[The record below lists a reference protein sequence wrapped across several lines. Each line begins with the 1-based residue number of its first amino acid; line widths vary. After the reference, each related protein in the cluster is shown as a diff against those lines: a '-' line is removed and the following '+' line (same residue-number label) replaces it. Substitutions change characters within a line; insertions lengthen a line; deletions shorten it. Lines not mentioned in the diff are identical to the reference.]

1 MAGQFDGQRVDGQQ
15 VGREYDVVVVGGGP
29 AGLSAAVALARS
41 RRSVLV
47 VDAGEPRN
55 ATAGH
60 AHNYLGRE
68 GVVPADLL
76 ADGRAEAVGYG
87 AHVLDGRVVF
97 AGPAGPPGDGDAPD
111 AGRGFDV
118 HVQDG
123 PTVRARRLLIT
134 TGLTDQLPAVPGLA
148 ERWGRDVLH
157 CPYCHGW
164 EVRDRAIGV
173 LAGPAGGM
181 HQAQLFRQLSDSVTL
196 FTHTGP
202 ALSAEQSEVLAARGI
217 DVVDGE
223 VVDLDVVDDR
233 LRGVRLA
240 SGETV
245 PLQVLVVAPF
255 FAANADLL
263 TDLGLAVTE
272 MEVGDLVV
280 ATHVAADPTGATAV
294 PGVWVAGN
302 VANPM
307 AQVVASAAAGLM
319 AGAALNAD
327 LVAEDTRVALAA
339 HRAQREVVRG

>member
-1 MAGQFDGQRVDGQQ
+1 MAGQSGGQRVGGQRIGEQ
-15 VGREYDVVVVGGGP
+15 YDVVVVGGGP

-76 ADGRAEAVGYG
+76 ADGRAEAVAYG
-87 AHVLDGRVVF
+87 ARVLDGRVVF
-97 AGPAGPPGDGDAPD
+97 AGPAGPPDGGDGD
-111 AGRGFDV
+111 GRGFDV

-123 PTVRARRLLIT
+123 PTVRARRLLVT
-134 TGLTDQLPAVPGLA
+134 TGLTDRLPALPGLA

-181 HQAQLFRQLSDSVTL
+181 HQAQLFRQLSGSVTL

-202 ALSAEQSEVLAARGI
+202 ALTAEQSEVLAARGV

-223 VVDLDVVDDR
+223 VVDIDVADDR

-245 PLQVLVVAPF
+245 PLEALVVAPF

-263 TDLGLAVTE
+263 TDLGLEVTE
-272 MEVGDLVV
+272 MRMGDVVV

-307 AQVVASAAAGLM
+307 TQVVASAAAGM
-319 AGAALNAD
+319 TAGAALNAD
-327 LVAEDTRVALAA
+327 LVAEDTRAALAA